1 MTDRLSDRAPAGRLR
16 LILTDQEA
24 SLHRP
29 TEAVRS
35 RDAAVGALVADL
47 RATMAAHAG
56 MGLAAPQI
64 GIPWCVAVV
73 RVATVEIV
81 LIDPVIV
88 TQRGRQA
95 GWEGCLSIP
104 DRMAWVV
111 RPAEVVV
118 STLDLE
124 GRCTRVRATDL
135 VARAVVHEIVHLR
148 GRLYSGLVAPD
159 ALVDTREHPTP
170 PPRSHR

>member
-1 MTDRLSDRAPAGRLR
+1 MTDRPSDRAPTGRVR
-16 LILTDQEA
+16 LILTDSA
-24 SLHRP
+24 GGLHRP
-29 TEAVRS
+29 AEAVRS
-35 RDAAVGALVADL
+35 PDAAARALVADL
-47 RATMAAHAG
+47 WATMAAHAG
-56 MGLAAPQI
+56 MGLAAPQL

-81 LIDPVIV
+81 LIDPIIL

-104 DRMAWVV
+104 DRVAWVV
-111 RPAEVVV
+111 RPAEVVM

-124 GRCTRVRATDL
+124 GRRTRVRVTDL
-135 VARAVVHEIVHLR
+135 VARAVVHEIDHLR
-148 GRLYSGLVAPD
+148 GRLYSDLVAPD